1 MQKSLEEFFVIFCL
15 FKFQAMTD
23 PPASESLLEEHMERW
38 TQVRRRWKNANGQN
52 EERYSDSLNFLKA
65 MFEN

>member
-1 MQKSLEEFFVIFCL
+1 ML
-15 FKFQAMTD
+15 KFQAMTD

-38 TQVRRRWKNANGQN
+38 TQVRRRWKNANAQN